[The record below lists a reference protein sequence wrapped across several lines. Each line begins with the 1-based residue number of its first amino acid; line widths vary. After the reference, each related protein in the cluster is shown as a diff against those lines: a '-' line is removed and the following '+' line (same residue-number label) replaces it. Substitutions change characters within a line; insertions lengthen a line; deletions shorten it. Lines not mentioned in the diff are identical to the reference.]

1 MRVGEISTERLIL
14 RHSDQDRDGWKFLMM
29 LEEEGDFRIFTGV
42 EYSEKYRDDFLDYF
56 EVTHGNRCY
65 YSLFPKE
72 DPEKFI
78 GYAGFHTSCIRGN
91 RDEKRYELEFY
102 VSRKY
107 RNKGYCAEAAKNL
120 IELLFAE
127 NIEIDGDGC
136 KVTPDEV
143 YAKTLSRNFPA
154 IRVLEKL
161 AFIKSDES
169 PATIM
174 SEFVDFEDEESCL
187 ELISEYKLENK
198 NCVTD

>member
-1 MRVGEISTERLIL
+1 MLIRQNATL
-14 RHSDQDRDGWKFLMM
+14 KIKS
-29 LEEEGDFRIFTGV
+29 
-42 EYSEKYRDDFLDYF
+42 
-56 EVTHGNRCY
+56 
-65 YSLFPKE
+65 
-72 DPEKFI
+72 
-78 GYAGFHTSCIRGN
+78 
-91 RDEKRYELEFY
+91 
-102 VSRKY
+102 
-107 RNKGYCAEAAKNL
+107 
-120 IELLFAE
+120 
-127 NIEIDGDGC
+127 IEIFAIMSCVFVTGIVLRFLEVSQSLSIKNKIAAMIPIRHGC

-187 ELISEYKLENK
+187 ELISKYKLENK